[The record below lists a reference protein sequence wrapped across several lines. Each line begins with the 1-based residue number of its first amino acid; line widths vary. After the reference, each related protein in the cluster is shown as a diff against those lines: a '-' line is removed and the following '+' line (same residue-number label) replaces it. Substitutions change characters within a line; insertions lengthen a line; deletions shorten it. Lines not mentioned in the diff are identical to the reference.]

1 MNWLITRLHERS
13 TWLAIF
19 ALAGLFGIKLEP
31 ELREYIINAIIA
43 VAAVVA
49 FMYKEKPSEVV
60 KPPIE
65 LQGRS
70 DGGLPVPGAADSGE
84 PPIARSPVNRNGQSQ
99 RVHVAM
105 QSPIEPAS
113 RRDTKPNFF
122 TSGFND
128 R

>member
-1 MNWLITRLHERS
+1 MNWLITRLREGS
-13 TWLAIF
+13 TWRGLIWLLTVAGITLRPEQAEALIVAGM
-19 ALAGLFGIKLEP
+19 ALAGLLG
-31 ELREYIINAIIA
+31 
-43 VAAVVA
+43 V
-49 FMYKEKPSEVV
+49 FMQDKKDD

-105 QSPIEPAS
+105 QSPISSES
-113 RRDTKPNFF
+113 RSDTKPGF
-122 TSGFND
+122 TSGWND
-128 R
+128 Q